1 MIVEIPILV
10 TEVNKY
16 YLASKFDVDPFIL
29 TKKNIFGIFLLNS
42 LCKKKNLP
50 INNHKMDIAKYD
62 HSITVQITERAF
74 KNSGYCVP
82 NKTLIDFN
90 NMVRFIFL
98 DEFHAYMDFHVTYNR
113 SQIRQCIIDFMRKCN
128 LHEDII
134 GIRTLEKDYERYRD
148 RQNEILGNFFKKS
161 IA

>member
-1 MIVEIPILV
+1 M
-10 TEVNKY
+10 
-16 YLASKFDVDPFIL
+16 
-29 TKKNIFGIFLLNS
+29 
-42 LCKKKNLP
+42 
-50 INNHKMDIAKYD
+50 NNHKMDIAKYD

-82 NKTLIDFN
+82 NRTLIDFN
-90 NMVRFIFL
+90 TMVRFTFL
-98 DEFHAYMDFHVTYNR
+98 EEFHVYMDFHVTYNR

-148 RQNEILGNFFKKS
+148 RQNEMLGNFFKKS

>member
-10 TEVNKY
+10 TEVNKL
-16 YLASKFDVDPFIL
+16 YLSSKFETSPFVL
-29 TKKNIFGIFLLNS
+29 SKKNIFGIFLLNS
-42 LCKKKNLP
+42 LCKKRMLP
-50 INNHKMDIAKYD
+50 LNNHRIDISKYD
-62 HSITVQITERAF
+62 HSITIQITERAF
-74 KNSGYCVP
+74 KNSGYCLP

-90 NMVRFIFL
+90 NMVRFQFL
-98 DEFHAYMDFHVTYNR
+98 DEFHSYMDFHITYNR

-148 RQNEILGNFFKKS
+148 RQDQLLGRSFKTKS
-161 IA
+161 A